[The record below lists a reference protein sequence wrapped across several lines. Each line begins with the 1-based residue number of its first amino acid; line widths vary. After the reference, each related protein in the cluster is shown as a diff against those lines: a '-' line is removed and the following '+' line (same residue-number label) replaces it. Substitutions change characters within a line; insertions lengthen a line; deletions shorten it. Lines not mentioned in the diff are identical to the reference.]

1 MKELLK
7 TTALYPNHR
16 QLNAKMVEFA
26 GWEMPV
32 QYQGIIQEHKA
43 VRQGVGVFD
52 VSHMAR
58 ILIEGPAAEEVLDF
72 LSTNKIAGKKE
83 GTATY
88 TVWCDDKGGCVD
100 DLLVYRTAP
109 DRFFVVVNASN
120 REKDLIHLM
129 HHAAGKELTITPLY
143 GDHGILAVQGPDS
156 LQLVPE
162 TMEMKPMRV
171 VETEFLGEPVVLA
184 TTGYT
189 GEKGF
194 EVYAVNETI
203 VKFWEHWMKEG
214 AAPAGLGARDTL
226 RLEMGFALYGHE
238 LSNDIY
244 PTETVS
250 KWTVKMKKE
259 TFLGKEALEKLEN
272 PRVQFAVEL
281 VDKGIAREG
290 AEVLYQGEPIGRVTS
305 GSYSPTLDRG
315 IALAMADRSLEPG
328 EEVEILVRQ
337 RRLKGK
343 VVKLPFIRMGES

>member
-1 MKELLK
+1 MKDILK

-16 QLNAKMVEFA
+16 ELNAKMVEFA

-43 VRQGVGVFD
+43 VRDGVGVFD

-58 ILIEGPAAEEVLDF
+58 ILIEGDTAEELLDF
-72 LSTNKIAGKKE
+72 LSTNKIAGKNE

-88 TVWCDDKGGCVD
+88 TVWCDKSGGCVD
-100 DLLVYRTAP
+100 DLIVYKTAP

-129 HHAAGKELTITPLY
+129 QHAAGKGVTITPLY
-143 GDHGILAVQGPDS
+143 GDHGILAVQGPKS
-156 LQLVPE
+156 LSLFPE
-162 TMEMKPMRV
+162 AKEMKPMRV
-171 VETEFLGEPVVLA
+171 VETEFQGDPIVLA

-189 GEKGF
+189 GETGF
-194 EVYAVNETI
+194 EVYAVNKTI
-203 VKFWEHWMKEG
+203 VKFWDYLMKEG
-214 AAPAGLGARDTL
+214 VTPVGLGARDTL

-238 LSNDIY
+238 LSEDIY

-250 KWTVKMKKE
+250 KWTVKMQKE
-259 TFLGKEALEKLEN
+259 SFLGKEALEAIER

-281 VDKGIAREG
+281 IEKGIAREG
-290 AEVLYQGEPIGRVTS
+290 ADVLFQDQKIGEVTS

-315 IALAMADRSLEPG
+315 IALVMANRSLEIG
-328 EEVEILVRQ
+328 EEVELSVRQ

-343 VVKLPFIRMGES
+343 IVKLPFIRLGE